1 MNYLTV
7 NNVSK
12 SVGEKRLFQNITFGL
27 EKGQKSALIAR
38 NGTGKSTLLNII
50 AGRDVPDEG
59 QVVIRND
66 IVVSYLPQ
74 MDGFNNDDSVLN
86 ALFDEETPVVRAVK
100 EYETCISLL
109 ERNRHELVPQKRMD
123 DAILEMDRLNAWDYE
138 SKVKEILS
146 KFGIQD
152 IFKNINELSGGQR
165 KKAALAKTLIADTDL
180 LILDEPT
187 LPSC

>member
-66 IVVSYLPQ
+66 IVVSYLP
-74 MDGFNNDDSVLN
+74 
-86 ALFDEETPVVRAVK
+86 VR
-100 EYETCISLL
+100 
-109 ERNRHELVPQKRMD
+109 
-123 DAILEMDRLNAWDYE
+123 
-138 SKVKEILS
+138 
-146 KFGIQD
+146 
-152 IFKNINELSGGQR
+152 
-165 KKAALAKTLIADTDL
+165 
-180 LILDEPT
+180 
-187 LPSC
+187 